1 MEFYTSTSAELEI
14 SDADDNVVAEPIEL
28 PNFDVL
34 QLLESKKEIP
44 FVSNLC
50 EFRYTCSS
58 KS

>member
-28 PNFDVL
+28 PSSDVL
-34 QLLESKKEIP
+34 QLLDSKKEIP
-44 FVSNLC
+44 FVSYLC
-50 EFRYTCSS
+50 QFWYTYTS